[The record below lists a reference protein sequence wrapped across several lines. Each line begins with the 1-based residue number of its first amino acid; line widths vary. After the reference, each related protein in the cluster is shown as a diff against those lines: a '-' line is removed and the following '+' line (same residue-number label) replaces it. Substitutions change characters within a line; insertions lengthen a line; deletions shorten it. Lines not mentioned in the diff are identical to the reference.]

1 MVYSCPEERD
11 IVDFSSTTKTIQRKC
26 DNKNVCEFIA
36 SGILL
41 GSRPEC
47 PGIFMILHRFFSS
60 SKFLKE
66 YSLPTNNKNPQL

>member
-11 IVDFSSTTKTIQRKC
+11 IVDFSSTTRTIQRKC

-47 PGIFMILHRFFSS
+47 PGIYDITYM
-60 SKFLKE
+60 
-66 YSLPTNNKNPQL
+66 